1 MVGDDDNDDEGVG
14 GWRGTQSDEATWDD
28 IANKIIKAL
37 VESRDEGGHGPVS
50 PLTMTVS
57 VGSEYDTHQSV
68 VLVEH
73 LGRFNDDAGTN
84 GIVWQPVSVGM
95 RHS

>member
-1 MVGDDDNDDEGVG
+1 MTTTKAKEDGEGCSLMRRRV
-14 GWRGTQSDEATWDD
+14 DD
-28 IANKIIKAL
+28 IADKIIKAL
-37 VESRDEGGHGPVS
+37 VESRDEGGHGPMS